1 MKRLHG
7 TEFPH
12 NGYHIIVDLI
22 AIEEPNITQLP
33 GLSSIIVIVIVVIII
48 VIAIIVVTGRTK
60 RSESFKE
67 FDSKLIYPKK
77 RDGM

>member
-1 MKRLHG
+1 MKRLHH

-12 NGYHIIVDLI
+12 NGDHIIVDLI

-33 GLSSIIVIVIVVIII
+33 GISISIIVIVVVIIVI
-48 VIAIIVVTGRTK
+48 VIIVVTGRTK
-60 RSESFKE
+60 RSECFKE

-77 RDGM
+77 REGM